1 MAELGQ
7 DPLEAL
13 YVGSPERR
21 QEQQALDNLPE
32 LTFDDAWQETNWK
45 RFVPFLASVD
55 EGQGI
60 YELYEA
66 SVALENGTDTQEQRE
81 MLAAMLQHQR
91 RSQSFG
97 YKFGS
102 IVFQLPAFLGEFV
115 ATGGV
120 ATAGR
125 KAVGLGLRE
134 AIEKS
139 LKKQGKDKLV
149 RRLAELPERAAMR
162 ETRKAIKGMST
173 KELMKL
179 APKRAAGATA
189 EAVTQLMAME
199 ASSQAL
205 GGILP
210 GFSAT
215 GRIEN
220 ATWRRAMA
228 KTDLTT
234 DEAGNLGLLF
244 LENSREFM
252 DALPEGVVEAL
263 IEVGSEKTGAAFKD
277 LGRVLT
283 KAPLLSKLGAA
294 HSKVAEWWIKKNP
307 KKGPMGFLQKIAANP
322 KSGYDGIIEEYMEE
336 RAATIMQAGVGAAT
350 GWEGF
355 QTMEDVWPGVSQ
367 SLAELAAFSVLPI
380 GGAITAPKHGTTKG
394 DEILKIVHEAKNKLT
409 EEEAAAA
416 VGELRGEIET
426 GLEEGFD

>member
-1 MAELGQ
+1 
-7 DPLEAL
+7 
-13 YVGSPERR
+13 
-21 QEQQALDNLPE
+21 
-32 LTFDDAWQETNWK
+32 
-45 RFVPFLASVD
+45 
-55 EGQGI
+55 
-60 YELYEA
+60 
-66 SVALENGTDTQEQRE
+66 
-81 MLAAMLQHQR
+81 
-91 RSQSFG
+91 
-97 YKFGS
+97 
-102 IVFQLPAFLGEFV
+102 
-115 ATGGV
+115 
-120 ATAGR
+120 
-125 KAVGLGLRE
+125 
-134 AIEKS
+134 
-139 LKKQGKDKLV
+139 
-149 RRLAELPERAAMR
+149 
-162 ETRKAIKGMST
+162 
-173 KELMKL
+173 
-179 APKRAAGATA
+179 
-189 EAVTQLMAME
+189 ME

-228 KTDLTT
+228 KTTLTT

-277 LGRVLT
+277 LGRILT
-283 KAPLLSKLGAA
+283 KAPLISKLGAA
-294 HSKVAEWWIKKNP
+294 HSKVAEWFVNKYP
-307 KKGPMGFLQKIAANP
+307 SLGANGMAGRVLREG
-322 KSGYDGIIEEYMEE
+322 GYDGIIEEYMEE

-426 GLEEGFD
+426 GLEEGFDEAALFNEGVNAFRSGGATFRGTGAQVQAEDFRPSQARTDAQKDVEAMLRQRGVPVAWAETDEAMNFPAVFTGNGVVLS

>member
-45 RFVPFLASVD
+45 RFVPFLSSVD

-102 IVFQLPAFLGEFV
+102 IVFQLPAFLGEFI

-189 EAVTQLMAME
+189 EAVTQLM
-199 ASSQAL
+199 
-205 GGILP
+205 
-210 GFSAT
+210 
-215 GRIEN
+215 
-220 ATWRRAMA
+220 
-228 KTDLTT
+228 
-234 DEAGNLGLLF
+234 
-244 LENSREFM
+244 
-252 DALPEGVVEAL
+252 
-263 IEVGSEKTGAAFKD
+263 
-277 LGRVLT
+277 
-283 KAPLLSKLGAA
+283 
-294 HSKVAEWWIKKNP
+294 
-307 KKGPMGFLQKIAANP
+307 
-322 KSGYDGIIEEYMEE
+322 
-336 RAATIMQAGVGAAT
+336 
-350 GWEGF
+350 
-355 QTMEDVWPGVSQ
+355 
-367 SLAELAAFSVLPI
+367 
-380 GGAITAPKHGTTKG
+380 
-394 DEILKIVHEAKNKLT
+394 
-409 EEEAAAA
+409 
-416 VGELRGEIET
+416 
-426 GLEEGFD
+426 